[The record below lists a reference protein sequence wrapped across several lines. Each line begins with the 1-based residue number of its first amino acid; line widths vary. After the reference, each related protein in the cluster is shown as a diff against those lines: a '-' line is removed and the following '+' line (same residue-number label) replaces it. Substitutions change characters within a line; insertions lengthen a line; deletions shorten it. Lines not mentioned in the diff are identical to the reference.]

1 MTVQPDLLQG
11 LNPAQRD
18 AVETVDGPLLIV
30 AGPGSGKTRV
40 ITHRIAHIVHQY
52 GVHPYRIMAAT
63 FTNKAAREM
72 QDRLQRLVGTRAESL
87 SVGTFHAF
95 CARLLRRDGEAM
107 GLNRNY
113 SIFDTDDQVSAIKQ
127 AMELAEVD
135 PKGHPPRA
143 VLGAI
148 SRAKNVLS
156 DSRGLARRA
165 ENYFEETSARVYH
178 HYEEIMARNNA
189 VDFDDL
195 LMKSVQLLE
204 EYRFVREHY
213 QERYV
218 HVMVDEFQD
227 TNVAQYRLAR
237 LLAGERRNICVVG
250 DPDQSIYSWRSADIR
265 NILSFQRDYPGCK
278 TISLE
283 QNYRSTSN
291 ILEAAQSVISN
302 NRQRLDKGL
311 FTENGGGVPVY
322 AHETYNEEDEAGFVI
337 GEADRLVREKRVRAG
352 DCAIMYRVNAQSR
365 ALEEACLRRGMKY
378 RLVGGVRFYQR
389 KEVKDLLAFLRLVHN
404 PLDEVSLMRVIN
416 VPPRG
421 IGAKSVS
428 LLTGWARD
436 EGVPTFTAM
445 QRIAAARREGQPCPV
460 KLPRRAANSIAD
472 FANLVEDMANLR
484 VQLQVSELIDEAL
497 ERGGFRQYYQNVEDR
512 SASRSDGQRPEERWE
527 NLMELRETAREFDAE
542 DPADGLASL
551 LERIS
556 LVAEVDNY
564 EESEDSLTLITLHQ
578 AKGLEFPVV
587 FIVGLEEGILPHY
600 RSIETDAQSGA
611 DAQVEEER
619 RLCYV
624 GMTRA
629 QQRLYLLRAFRRG
642 FMGSSGPTSASRF
655 LQEIPEGLLASP
667 ERSRPTAVTSAKS
680 ARQSPAM
687 FQMPDAPAAPA
698 KAAPGIGE
706 TVRHSSFGEGVVID
720 CLAIPGDHEVTVHF
734 AGSVGIKRLLL
745 SYAPLEKVS

>member
-11 LNPAQRD
+11 LNPAQRE

-40 ITHRIAHIVHQY
+40 ITHRIAYIVHQY

-72 QDRLQRLVGTRAESL
+72 HDRLQRLVGTRAESL

-113 SIFDTDDQVSAIKQ
+113 SIFDTDDQLSAIKQ
-127 AMELAEVD
+127 SMELAEVD

-143 VLGAI
+143 ILGVI

-213 QERYV
+213 QERFV

-291 ILEAAQSVISN
+291 ILGAAQSVISN

-322 AHETYNEEDEAGFVI
+322 AHETYNEEDEAGYVI
-337 GEADRLVREKRVRAG
+337 GEADRLVRERKVKAG

-428 LLTGWARD
+428 QLTEWARD

-445 QRIAAARREGQPCPV
+445 QRILGARRDGQPCPV

-472 FANLVEDMANLR
+472 FANLVEDMANLS
-484 VQLQVSELIDEAL
+484 VQLPASELIAEAL
-497 ERGGFRQYYQNVEDR
+497 ELGGFRQYYQNAEDR

-600 RSIETDAQSGA
+600 RSIETDAQAGT

-642 FMGSSGPTSASRF
+642 FMGSSGPTNASRF
-655 LQEIPEGLLASP
+655 LREIPEDLLASP
-667 ERSRPTAVTSAKS
+667 EQSRPAAVTTSKS

-687 FQMPDAPAAPA
+687 FQMPDAPAVPA
-698 KAAPGIGE
+698 KAAPAIGE